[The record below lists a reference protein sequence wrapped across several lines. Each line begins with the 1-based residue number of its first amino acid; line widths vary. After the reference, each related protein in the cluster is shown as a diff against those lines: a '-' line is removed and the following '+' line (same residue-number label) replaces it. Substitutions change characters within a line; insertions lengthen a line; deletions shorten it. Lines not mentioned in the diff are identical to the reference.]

1 MGCAPCV
8 GPPPRRAQPEV
19 PTCADPC
26 PLGNTY
32 QTLSNSSSNLNTL
45 TIFLSISRLSN
56 LTLSIFDRVLELNLF
71 CNRHTIIG
79 NSTWHVLALEDN
91 IRASPTAFLYLARIA
106 KNRNYSNPGEKRCS
120 SSICISGPLTKK
132 FRKLSIFAPPLG
144 IFAKS
149 LATS

>member
-1 MGCAPCV
+1 MFQKNV
-8 GPPPRRAQPEV
+8 GRKH
-19 PTCADPC
+19 T
-26 PLGNTY
+26 LGNTY

-91 IRASPTAFLYLARIA
+91 IMSFWSRLPD
-106 KNRNYSNPGEKRCS
+106 NE
-120 SSICISGPLTKK
+120 
-132 FRKLSIFAPPLG
+132 
-144 IFAKS
+144 
-149 LATS
+149 